1 MYVTL
6 DGIKMSKTD
15 IKKYNSD
22 KFAFIIYRE
31 FLYKLTHV
39 DQFDMLDP
47 SIDSFH
53 KWVVRKDCE
62 VRRRVSNSGCEILY
76 CLVGNTVR
84 DYAYAIP
91 EPWKEIP
98 AVDYKYFKEEITRE
112 LSETLYYDEASDDE
126 SAWNNRLIRCKLVHN
141 WDDKIIEEFDD
152 FCNKIEGLTIEKN
165 YPYIKA
171 IFNSQKTKDNVFEI
185 MYEEFENDGININYF
200 RKKLEWE
207 NVSISEYERHLKITN
222 RI

>member
-6 DGIKMSKTD
+6 KGVKMTESD
-15 IKKYNSD
+15 IVQYNAN
-22 KFAFIIYRE
+22 KFAFIIYRD
-31 FLYKLTHV
+31 FPYKLTHV
-39 DQFDMLDP
+39 KQFDMLDS
-47 SIDSFH
+47 SIDTFH
-53 KWVVRKDCE
+53 KWIIRKDCE

-76 CLVGNTVR
+76 CLVGNNIK
-84 DYAYAIP
+84 DHAYAIP
-91 EPWKEIP
+91 EPWKEIQ
-98 AVDYKYFKEEITRE
+98 AVDFKYFKEEILRE
-112 LSETLYYDEASDDE
+112 PDEILDYDEKSDDE

-141 WDDKIIEEFDD
+141 WNDKFIEEFDQ